1 MKDFKEIFDIIE
13 DNLVKMDERVN
24 EKLSALYEKLG
35 EYRDTIKKNAHGDN
49 RTVTVNIDHD
59 GDTKTVTVDIDDSSP
74 KKKKKRDNL
83 VEMAPFLD
91 NESLHELVVEFLDGG
106 LEVDMAEI
114 LPFLAKEDIELLLNK
129 FKADGVKEFNGLHLT
144 DLFPFADDV
153 CIDEMFLEKFLQGEF
168 DENLMPFVSDKCWH
182 ELVVKYCENENSD
195 LNIDEIY
202 PFLGKEDLKLLF
214 KTYLKRRS
222 KK

>member
-74 KKKKKRDNL
+74 KKKNKRDNL

-91 NESLHELVVEFLDGG
+91 NESLHELVV
-106 LEVDMAEI
+106 
-114 LPFLAKEDIELLLNK
+114 
-129 FKADGVKEFNGLHLT
+129 
-144 DLFPFADDV
+144 
-153 CIDEMFLEKFLQGEF
+153 
-168 DENLMPFVSDKCWH
+168 
-182 ELVVKYCENENSD
+182 
-195 LNIDEIY
+195 
-202 PFLGKEDLKLLF
+202 
-214 KTYLKRRS
+214 
-222 KK
+222 